1 MSMQIN
7 CTLCDFVAKQQ
18 LELNTHAFSKHNQ
31 CVTCGNTFGN
41 ASELISHKKSVHH
54 KNRNTGYFILPD
66 NLCIPIINES
76 DSFHS
81 SNHVFTNK
89 LILKFRVF

>member
-31 CVTCGNTFGN
+31 CVTCGKTFGN
-41 ASELISHKKSVHH
+41 AFELISHKKSVHH
-54 KNRNTGYFILPD
+54 KNRNTGYFILSD
-66 NLCIPIINES
+66 TLCIPIILKMNVTGCGA
-76 DSFHS
+76 
-81 SNHVFTNK
+81 SNHGAHQCF
-89 LILKFRVF
+89 

>member
-54 KNRNTGYFILPD
+54 KNRNTGYLILPD
-66 NLCIPIINES
+66 TLCFPII
-76 DSFHS
+76 
-81 SNHVFTNK
+81 
-89 LILKFRVF
+89 L